1 MGRVRATKVLAQAG
15 AGASL
20 ALLAHTIVNLA
31 MVRSPRPDPS
41 VRVRERVSILIPM
54 RNEAHRLRPCVESV
68 LAQVGLD
75 DVEIVVLDDGSH
87 DGTGDLVRTIV
98 ADDPR
103 VRVIAGGHDPL
114 PSGWLGK
121 PWACERLGRAATGDV
136 LVFLDADVVLEPG
149 AVAAAVT
156 ELRSRGQSL
165 VSPYPAQDAHSW
177 LERLTQPMVSWSWI
191 ATLPMPLSDTT
202 HPMWSAA
209 IGQFLVIDAQAY
221 RAAGGHRPVAH
232 FVVEDVEVLRNLKR
246 HGHRGGPVNGGF
258 LARCRMYSSTQEV
271 VAGYE
276 KSLWS
281 VFGSSARAIAMATAM
296 VGIYVAPPVL
306 AVTTR
311 EPSTRR
317 WGMAGYLAG
326 VAGRAAVARM
336 TQERVWPDAFAMP
349 TSAAAFAALT
359 VRSMIRHREGTLR
372 WKGREVSVQR

>member
-1 MGRVRATKVLAQAG
+1 VGRVRATKVLAQAG

-20 ALLAHTIVNLA
+20 ALLAHTIVNLT

-41 VRVRERVSILIPM
+41 LRVSERVSILIPM
-54 RNEAHRLRPCVESV
+54 RNEAHRLRPCLESV
-68 LAQVGLD
+68 LAQQGLD
-75 DVEIVVLDDGSH
+75 DVEIVILDDGSH
-87 DGTGDLVRTIV
+87 DGTGDLVRAVGAGDT
-98 ADDPR
+98 R
-103 VRVIAGGHDPL
+103 VRVVTGGDGPL
-114 PSGWLGK
+114 PQGWLGK
-121 PWACERLGRAATGDV
+121 PWACERLGHAATGDV

-156 ELRSRGQSL
+156 ELRSRGHSL
-165 VSPYPAQDAHSW
+165 ISPYPAQDALTW

-202 HPMWSAA
+202 WPTWSAA
-209 IGQFLVIDAQAY
+209 IGQFLVVDAQAY
-221 RAAGGHRPVAH
+221 RAAGGHQPVAH

-258 LARCRMYSSTQEV
+258 LARCRMYESTHEV

-281 VFGSSARAIAMATAM
+281 VFGSSARALAMATAM
-296 VGIYVAPPVL
+296 VGIYVAPPVI

-311 EPSTRR
+311 EPSIRR
-317 WGMAGYLAG
+317 WGIVGYLAG
-326 VAGRAAVARM
+326 VAGRAAVART
-336 TQERVWPDAFAMP
+336 TQERVWPDALAMP

-359 VRSMIRHREGTLR
+359 VRSMIRHRDGALQ
-372 WKGREVSVQR
+372 WKGRAVTVER

>member
-336 TQERVWPDAFAMP
+336 THERVWPDAFAMP

-359 VRSMIRHREGTLR
+359 VRSMIRHREGALR

>member
-103 VRVIAGGHDPL
+103 VRVITGGHDPL

-121 PWACERLGRAATGDV
+121 PWACERLGRAAAGDV
-136 LVFLDADVVLEPG
+136 LVFLDADVVLEQG

-281 VFGSSARAIAMATAM
+281 VFGSSTRAIAMATAM
-296 VGIYVAPPVL
+296 VGIYVAPPVI

-359 VRSMIRHREGTLR
+359 VRSMIRHREGALR

>member
-103 VRVIAGGHDPL
+103 VRVITGGHDPL

-121 PWACERLGRAATGDV
+121 PWACERLGRAAAGDV
-136 LVFLDADVVLEPG
+136 LVFLDADVVLEQG

-246 HGHRGGPVNGGF
+246 HGYRGGPVNGGF

-281 VFGSSARAIAMATAM
+281 VFGSSTRAIAMATAM
-296 VGIYVAPPVL
+296 VGIYVAPPVI

>member
-1 MGRVRATKVLAQAG
+1 VRATKVLAQAG

-114 PSGWLGK
+114 PPGWLGK

-156 ELRSRGQSL
+156 ELRSRSQSL

-246 HGHRGGPVNGGF
+246 HGYRGGPVNGGF

-281 VFGSSARAIAMATAM
+281 VFGSSTRAIAMATAM
-296 VGIYVAPPVL
+296 VGIYVAPPVI

-359 VRSMIRHREGTLR
+359 VRSMIRHREGALR

>member
-246 HGHRGGPVNGGF
+246 HGYRGGPVNGGF

-281 VFGSSARAIAMATAM
+281 VFGSSTRAIAMATAM
-296 VGIYVAPPVL
+296 VGIYVAPPVI

-359 VRSMIRHREGTLR
+359 VRSMIRHREGALR

>member
-103 VRVIAGGHDPL
+103 VRVIMGGHDPL

-136 LVFLDADVVLEPG
+136 LVFLDADVVLEQG

-281 VFGSSARAIAMATAM
+281 VFGSSTRAIAMATAM
-296 VGIYVAPPVL
+296 VGIYVAPPVI

-359 VRSMIRHREGTLR
+359 VRSMIRHREGALR

>member
-103 VRVIAGGHDPL
+103 VRVIMGGHDPL

-121 PWACERLGRAATGDV
+121 PWACERLGRAAAGDV
-136 LVFLDADVVLEPG
+136 LVFLDADVVLEQG

-296 VGIYVAPPVL
+296 VGIYVAPPVI

-359 VRSMIRHREGTLR
+359 VRSMIRHREGALR